1 MRKGLH
7 QAVTEVMA
15 AWGQPFLL
23 SKMARALSHYLVR
36 ETRAVI
42 RKGAG
47 VSVISFIHLSHIKRD
62 CSCNPRWL
70 YLA

>member
-23 SKMARALSHYLVR
+23 SKMARALSRYLVG
-36 ETRAVI
+36 ETRAII
-42 RKGAG
+42 RKEAG
-47 VSVISFIHLSHIKRD
+47 VSVISFIQLSRYKKG
-62 CSCNPRWL
+62 L
-70 YLA
+70 LL